1 MTLKEVIDN
10 CGQVRIKGA
19 RKTVDKAYWF
29 MLEDYQVVDSRRLRD
44 GRCEYTVVPDWVIR
58 ARRTNASSNN

>member
-10 CGQVRIKGA
+10 CGQVRIKGE

-29 MLEDYQVVDSRRLRD
+29 MLEEYLVVGSRRLRD
-44 GRCEYTVVPDWVIR
+44 GRFAYTGAPDWMIK
-58 ARRTNASSNN
+58 